1 MCDYASVH
9 IPLTE
14 DTRGIIG
21 KKEFSLMR
29 EDALFIKPSQGDIVS
44 EIDLL
49 DALDTGKIAGCAFN
63 VIKSEPPSPDR
74 IILNHKKVL

>member
-1 MCDYASVH
+1 
-9 IPLTE
+9 
-14 DTRGIIG
+14 
-21 KKEFSLMR
+21 MR